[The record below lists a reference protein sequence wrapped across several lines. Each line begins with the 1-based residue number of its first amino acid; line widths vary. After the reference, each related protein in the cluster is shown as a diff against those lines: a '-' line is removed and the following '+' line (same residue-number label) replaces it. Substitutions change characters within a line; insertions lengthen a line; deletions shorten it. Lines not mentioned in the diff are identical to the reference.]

1 VICRTKEGTS
11 TSRMVNVTAR
21 TKSPWTKRSEVIFNS
36 SSSREVCSILQFSSQ
51 DPRKCFRAEADAVDT
66 LVDDYPFSDSSF
78 SHCSSIFLTS
88 TYSRTHWEYVVQ
100 GLIRYLLTENG
111 VPGLHF
117 ATTILLYDSQSNE
130 ETYNLLMKE
139 EGIIHKLTADL
150 MQGDAGSDNRL
161 QEAVLRLLFEMTR
174 VQRVDPQAL
183 GRCAEVTGWRTAST
197 N

>member
-1 VICRTKEGTS
+1 
-11 TSRMVNVTAR
+11 
-21 TKSPWTKRSEVIFNS
+21 
-36 SSSREVCSILQFSSQ
+36 
-51 DPRKCFRAEADAVDT
+51 
-66 LVDDYPFSDSSF
+66 
-78 SHCSSIFLTS
+78 
-88 TYSRTHWEYVVQ
+88 
-100 GLIRYLLTENG
+100 LIRYLLTENG

-197 N
+197 NWPHIFTVQIDYSFVAHLIGSLEQSSIDVNDPFRASVMQVLVNNLPT